1 MTANLCSGVYFIRS
15 AATGTV
21 AHVPGHH
28 KPIVGSVLD
37 PDQAGSQ
44 LFEFKKIRDRFLI
57 TNVGTKLVVDLSGR
71 QAEDDSIIV
80 AWTYH
85 GGENQQWRME
95 RVGDEERVFSTSLW

>member
-57 TNVGTKLVVDLSGR
+57 TNVGTKLVVDLNGG
-71 QAEDDSIIV
+71 QAKNDTIIV

-85 GGENQQWRME
+85 GAENQQWRME
-95 RVGDEERVFSTSLW
+95 RVGDEKRFFSTSLW